1 MQPSN
6 DTERKDMSDAAPT
19 ATRVPTPLRWLAGSL
34 RVHLLNAGQL
44 PESGVVFAAQ
54 RPYDGIVHA
63 VYERYLPGRA
73 GLLRLDAAPLAGFTS
88 PGLEEGMDVLI
99 PLDAEPGRAR
109 QQLTDILSLA
119 RSTARPIFP
128 LGVAAGPTLALGG
141 DSLPLPRARVV
152 MIIEAPFHVPGQP
165 QRIPSDWP
173 DALARLLK
181 QANGRARDILAT
193 WKHTGQPPED

>member
-1 MQPSN
+1 MP
-6 DTERKDMSDAAPT
+6 DAALS
-19 ATRVPTPLRWLAGSL
+19 ATRVSTPLRWLAGSL
-34 RVHLLNAGQL
+34 RVHLLNADQL
-44 PESGVVFAAQ
+44 PKGGAVFAVQ
-54 RPYDGIVHA
+54 RPYDGIAHA
-63 VYERYLPGRA
+63 VYERHLPGRA